1 MTQSGSRPIDGQ
13 WELVRAELNGEKA
26 PAVLA
31 HRTVLEL
38 AHGNYTVFFD
48 GQAMDRGTYA
58 IDEST
63 APKRIHLTG
72 IEGVN
77 AGRSIPGIY
86 QHAGSLLRI
95 CYGLC
100 GVTPTSF
107 DDDQYRYTYI
117 ANYRRRRLPDR
128 I

>member
-1 MTQSGSRPIDGQ
+1 MTHSGSSPIDGQ

-26 PAVLA
+26 PDVLA

-48 GQAMDRGTYA
+48 GQAMDQGTYE
-58 IDEST
+58 IDESKV
-63 APKRIHLTG
+63 PKRIHLQG
-72 IEGVN
+72 VEGLN
-77 AGRSIPGIY
+77 AGRSIPSIY

-100 GVTPTSF
+100 GVMPKTFSSLSK
-107 DDDQYRYTYI
+107 DGNYQASYR
-117 ANYRRRRLPDR
+117 AK
-128 I
+128 